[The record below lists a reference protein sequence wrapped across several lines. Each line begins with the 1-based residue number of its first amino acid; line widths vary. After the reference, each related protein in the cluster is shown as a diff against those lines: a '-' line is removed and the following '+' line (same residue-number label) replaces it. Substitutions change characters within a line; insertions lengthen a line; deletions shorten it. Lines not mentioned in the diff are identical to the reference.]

1 MVLEVLIIVL
11 FFNGGYMG
19 MLSMKTQS
27 AILYDL
33 CTCPYVPYRTLI
45 FTEKKYKYSILPLRN
60 SIRTSNRI

>member
-1 MVLEVLIIVL
+1 
-11 FFNGGYMG
+11 
-19 MLSMKTQS
+19 MKTQS

-45 FTEKKYKYSILPLRN
+45 FTERNTNIYIALRN